1 MSTSE
6 PIEDAYR
13 SPQPGQMLLTEEV
26 KDSGRTAVSYLFWIA
41 CLSGFC
47 GLHRL
52 YNGKIGTGLLWM
64 FTFGLLGVG
73 QLVDLA
79 LIPEMSEQR
88 SRRLKERKYRLVQH
102 DNPTL
107 LHTAKAKERPLT
119 IQLLQL
125 AKRNQGRLLVTDCVL
140 QTGASFAEVET
151 QLQDLVKSGYA
162 HVTNDEHSGVVVYE
176 IPELEA

>member
-1 MSTSE
+1 MSISE
-6 PIEDAYR
+6 PAIADHSAFQTL
-13 SPQPGQMLLTEEV
+13 PLGEEM
-26 KDSGRTAVSYLFWIA
+26 KDSGRTAASYLFWIA

-64 FTFGLLGVG
+64 FTFGLFGIG

-88 SRRLKERKYRLVQH
+88 SRKLKERKYRLAQS

-107 LHTAKAKERPLT
+107 LHTAKTKEQPLT

-140 QTGASFAEVET
+140 QTGASFAEIET
-151 QLQDLVKSGYA
+151 QLQELVKSGYA
-162 HVTNDEHSGVVVYE
+162 QITNDERSGVVVYE